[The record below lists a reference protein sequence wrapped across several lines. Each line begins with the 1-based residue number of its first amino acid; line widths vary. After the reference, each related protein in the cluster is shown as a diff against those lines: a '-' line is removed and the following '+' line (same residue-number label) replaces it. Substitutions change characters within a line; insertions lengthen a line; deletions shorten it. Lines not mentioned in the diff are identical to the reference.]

1 MTIIYFI
8 IILSVTVF
16 VHELGHFIFAKKAGI
31 HVYEFCIGMGP
42 RIFKFKR
49 KNDETE
55 YGIRILPIGG
65 FCSMAGEDVEVDEEV
80 PVEKR
85 MQSKTWPQRF
95 FTIVAGVMFNFIFA
109 FLILLLVGWLN
120 GNPNSKP
127 IISGISEDS
136 PASISGLKAGD
147 VITKVNGVKVNS
159 IDRLMIEYTVHYGN
173 TIEFTLSNGNVVSI
187 IPEKTDDQYTYGFIL
202 DNTIKTGFFEGIKYA
217 FTKFFSLIN
226 QMFIIIGYLCMG
238 KISLNSLSGP
248 IGIYNI
254 VGQSVKAGIINVLYL
269 VGYLSI
275 NVGFI
280 NLLPIPAFDG
290 GRALFLIIEKIRR
303 KPIKPEIENRIHAV
317 GFVLLMLLMVIITY
331 NDIVRFII
339 S

>member
-1 MTIIYFI
+1 
-8 IILSVTVF
+8 
-16 VHELGHFIFAKKAGI
+16 
-31 HVYEFCIGMGP
+31 MGP

-187 IPEKTDDQYTYGFIL
+187 IPEKLMINIL
-202 DNTIKTGFFEGIKYA
+202 MD
-217 FTKFFSLIN
+217 
-226 QMFIIIGYLCMG
+226 
-238 KISLNSLSGP
+238 
-248 IGIYNI
+248 
-254 VGQSVKAGIINVLYL
+254 LYL
-269 VGYLSI
+269 TIQLRQAFLKELSM
-275 NVGFI
+275 
-280 NLLPIPAFDG
+280 LLPNF
-290 GRALFLIIEKIRR
+290 
-303 KPIKPEIENRIHAV
+303 
-317 GFVLLMLLMVIITY
+317 
-331 NDIVRFII
+331 
-339 S
+339 